1 MKKAFPWLL
10 PRPESQDN
18 GSVII
23 RGEKVVI
30 REKRLEDASDDY
42 AWRTDEELA
51 RLDATRPINMSFDE
65 FLRFSRDELGHS
77 GPHSKRLA
85 IDTLYGRHI
94 GNCMYYDID
103 SRRGQTELGI
113 MIGDRDY
120 WDKGYGNDSV
130 NLLLAHIFT
139 TTPLNRVYLHT
150 LDWNLRARRSFAKS
164 GFQESK
170 SVRRSGMD
178 FVLMEIS
185 RPDWEQQHAGE
196 AAPAAE
202 DGS

>member
-1 MKKAFPWLL
+1 M
-10 PRPESQDN
+10 
-18 GSVII
+18 I

-65 FLRFSRDELGHS
+65 FQRFSRDELGHS
-77 GPHSKRLA
+77 GAHSKRLA
-85 IDTLYGRHI
+85 IDTLDGRHI

-139 TTPLNRVYLHT
+139 TTPLIRVYLHT

-196 AAPAAE
+196 SAPAAE